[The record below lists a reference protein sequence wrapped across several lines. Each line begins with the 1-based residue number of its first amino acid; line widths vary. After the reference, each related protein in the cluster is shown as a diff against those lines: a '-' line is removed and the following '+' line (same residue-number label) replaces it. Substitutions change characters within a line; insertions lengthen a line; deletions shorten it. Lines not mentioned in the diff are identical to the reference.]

1 MNEIFKYLTQNLNK
15 KHIKKCRKAIFDRD
29 IFNQITEIRAKN
41 NKNWMN
47 LMRLA
52 FKYAPA
58 EAKEIMKN
66 ISECDQEV
74 TKLTRKLAE

>member
-1 MNEIFKYLTQNLNK
+1 MINKILDKIEI
-15 KHIKKCRKAIFDRD
+15 
-29 IFNQITEIRAKN
+29 IRAQN
-41 NKNWMN
+41 NKNWMD

-52 FKYAPA
+52 FKYAPE

-74 TKLTRKLAE
+74 TKLTGKLAE